1 MSTTED
7 LDVQIRSLITELMDG
22 APPAPSVT
30 ELESVDLRHPAT
42 GHGHEH
48 PWSRSQPRRAVV
60 ASVVAAVSAVIV
72 LAVVLV
78 PIGQSQQVAAAVQLR
93 RIAAKAATRQPL
105 PLVGAGRYL
114 MTQDDASLLLTASY
128 IGSSP
133 ARNVQATVHA
143 TIQQWTDK
151 YGDTCTRTSSGP
163 AMFASPVNQAA
174 WSAAG
179 LLDSPTD
186 TPALNCNQATEPL
199 FSETDVESG
208 IVDVSHLTTN
218 PTLLAHDLMTGT
230 TGLAFLD
237 QPDLGIGSNAA
248 FERAA
253 ALMIELPLTGV
264 TPAFTSALYKA
275 LAMLP
280 GVRSLG
286 LLTTHSGGTGVG
298 FAGESNV
305 GRSVI
310 IIDPSTG
317 MLLEARNVALPV
329 NAEPVTS
336 GYRSPASN
344 SPIAREGGSYG
355 ATVKWIDLIGTP
367 TVVDSPPAGIAVP
380 QPEVPLAGIEATARP
395 HVTLLQ
401 AYSVERRLPQR
412 GFLGA
417 GTAPPTHADGSIIFE
432 FDFSS
437 PSPIGGWVVGLKAS
451 DLFSTI
457 EVRYAL
463 RG

>member
-30 ELESVDLRHPAT
+30 ELDSVDVGRPAR
-42 GHGHEH
+42 GH
-48 PWSRSQPRRAVV
+48 SREPQRSWSQPRKAVV
-60 ASVVAAVSAVIV
+60 ASAVTAAAAGVALALV
-72 LAVVLV
+72 LALT
-78 PIGQSQQVAAAVQLR
+78 GQPRQDAAAAQLR
-93 RIAAKAATRQPL
+93 RIASRVAARQPR
-105 PLVGAGRYL
+105 PQVGAGRYL
-114 MTQDDASLLLTASY
+114 MTQVDASLLLTASY
-128 IGSSP
+128 IGSGA
-133 ARNVQATVHA
+133 ARNAQATVHA

-151 YGDTCTRTSSGP
+151 YGDTCTTTSSSR
-163 AMFASPVNQAA
+163 AMFAGPVNQAA

-186 TPALNCNQATEPL
+186 QPALNCNQATEPL
-199 FSETDVESG
+199 FSETDVENG
-208 IVDVSHLTTN
+208 IVDVSRLTTN
-218 PTLLAHDLMTGT
+218 PTLLARELMTGN

-253 ALMIELPLTGV
+253 ALLIGLPLTGV
-264 TPAFTSALYKA
+264 APAFTSALYKA
-275 LAMLP
+275 LAMIP

-286 LLTTHSGGTGVG
+286 DLTTHSGTSGVG
-298 FAGESNV
+298 FAGESSI

-329 NAEPVTS
+329 NTESVTF
-336 GYRSPASN
+336 GFRSPAPN

-355 ATVKWIDLIGTP
+355 ATVEWIDPIGAP
-367 TVVDSPPAGIAVP
+367 SFVDSLPAGIVVP
-380 QPEVPLAGIEATARP
+380 QPEAPLAGIEATARP
-395 HVTLLQ
+395 QVTPLQ
-401 AYSVERRLPQR
+401 AYGVERRLPQS

-417 GTAPPTHADGSIIFE
+417 GTAPPAHAGGGIVFE

-437 PSPIGGWVVGLKAS
+437 PSPISGWVAGLKAS
-451 DLFSTI
+451 GLFSTI
-457 EVRYAL
+457 EVRYAH